1 MTRKE
6 LSQLYYLKREIVNDE
21 QRLIELESAAT
32 ATTSKASGLPGS
44 GKRSDKT
51 AIAAEIADLRSII
64 NAKHEMCVA
73 HYNKIMRYVAG
84 MEDSF
89 MRQIIT
95 YRCVDLLKWRQIAQ
109 RIGGGNTEEG
119 VRKAY
124 ARFVDQLEEN
134 S

>member
-6 LSQLYYLKREIVNDE
+6 LSQLYYLKREIANDE
-21 QRLIELESAAT
+21 QRLAELESAAT

-64 NAKHEMCVA
+64 NAKCEMCVA
-73 HYNKIMRYVAG
+73 HYNKIMRYIAG
-84 MEDSF
+84 IDDSF

-134 S
+134 A